1 MQIAALAVALKAAQ
15 TPAFKEYIKQVKS
28 NAVALA
34 KTLTGKGYSLV
45 TGGTENHLV
54 LWDLRPLGLTG
65 ESLLLIVAFFTRP
78 QGAQHVLVASCF
90 CTSPS
95 EVCIGCNHCTLSTQ
109 ALHISPQADL
119 RVQSCSPLLTC
130 KGLL

>member
-1 MQIAALAVALKAAQ
+1 MLWPPLQINCPLDCAFANFLSTRLHHQTQVYLGIVTLLCCPRLFSDPDPTLPSLLQIAALAVALKAAQ

-34 KTLTGKGYSLV
+34 TALTGKNYSLV

-65 ESLLLIVAFFTRP
+65 RAYY
-78 QGAQHVLVASCF
+78 
-90 CTSPS
+90 S
-95 EVCIGCNHCTLSTQ
+95 EAAWLCR
-109 ALHISPQADL
+109 A
-119 RVQSCSPLLTC
+119 
-130 KGLL
+130 

>member
-1 MQIAALAVALKAAQ
+1 VQIAALAVALKAAQ

-78 QGAQHVLVASCF
+78 QGAQACIGSQLAFAHLS
-90 CTSPS
+90 SDLY
-95 EVCIGCNHCTLSTQ
+95 IGCNHCTLRPR
-109 ALHISPQADL
+109 AFEPG
-119 RVQSCSPLLTC
+119 TC
-130 KGLL
+130 KGAVLLSSSDL